1 MIYWKVRYACF
12 YYFETISLRMSE
24 NIFFTTIYYCTL
36 NISSF
41 SVKLWEYLAELNNL
55 YRKKSESRYA
65 GTYWN
70 QWQTGEN

>member
-1 MIYWKVRYACF
+1 
-12 YYFETISLRMSE
+12 MSE